1 MRFQYIR
8 DHFEHA
14 YTRQN
19 RLPGEVAFE
28 NAMTCMKPYGNLQEA
43 IFILLGF
50 YGIEI
55 RDWQWLKFFSG

>member
-1 MRFQYIR
+1 MCFQYIR

-14 YTRQN
+14 DAGQHG
-19 RLPGEVAFE
+19 LSGEVALE